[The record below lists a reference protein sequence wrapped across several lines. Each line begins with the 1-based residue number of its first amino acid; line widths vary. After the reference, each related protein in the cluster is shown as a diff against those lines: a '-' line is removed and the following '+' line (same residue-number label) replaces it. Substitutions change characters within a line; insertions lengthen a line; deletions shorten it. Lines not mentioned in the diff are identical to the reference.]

1 MKNNNTDFLNP
12 ESGYTYNDL
21 FDPFR
26 LKNLAEDFYKYYE
39 KRDAEKFK
47 SFSKYRDSNGEG
59 LSNQELSE
67 ILITSSVILND
78 FIIDLFCLESEQQE
92 IINETE
98 SEKKILGFKNILQK
112 KILKKFKAVDIS
124 EADWTE
130 LNTFAEN
137 IMKAVLHDNEFSMNG
152 GKDEEKQTANM
163 FLELIEIEKNY
174 RWFYEGDK
182 FAPDNFTIPDDIKFR
197 AENILSSLKSAGIEE
212 LINAGENSSDLHV
225 FKYVLNKLEKWIFAK
240 KYFDEGVRK
249 WISFSE
255 PEKLDFS
262 HLVKFVNPDESMPE
276 LMQGPEENYRA
287 RLGFKLTDKRMNKR
301 QVLNEVDY
309 CMYCHDR
316 NKDSCSKGLSDRFGN
331 KKINPVGIDLNGCPL
346 EEKISEMQYVRKM
359 GLPVASLALVMIDN
373 PNVPGT
379 GHRICNDCMKSC
391 IFQTQ
396 EPVNIPEVETG
407 VLTDI
412 FKLPYGYEI
421 YSLLSRWNPLNI
433 KRPYPLPYNGK
444 NILVVGMGPAGYT
457 VSHYLLNEGFGV
469 VGIDALKIEKVHQ
482 KYCGT
487 KDENGFTEFPKPV
500 KYFYQE
506 IEEDLDKRI
515 LQGFGGV
522 SEYGI
527 TVRWDKNFL
536 TAIYINLSRRSHFRL
551 YDGVRFGGTLTID
564 DAWKLGFDHIAIATG
579 AGKPTIIRMKNNL
592 IRGIKKAS
600 DFLMALQLTGAAKEN
615 NLANL
620 QIQLPAV
627 VIGGGLTAIDTA
639 TELLA
644 YYPVQVLKA
653 LDKYEKLSGV
663 MGEENFWKMYDSEEK
678 EIMNTFIK
686 HGQEI
691 REELRL
697 AEKEKRKFN
706 ILSLEKKWGGV
717 TIAYRK
723 RMIDSP
729 AYRLNH
735 EEIIKGFEEG
745 ISFAENLAPVEAVS
759 DGYGAVKEMVFERQK
774 KAVNDD
780 NSKSVKY
787 INSGEF
793 ITMKAKCVM
802 VAAGT
807 SPNIIYEKEYPGTFE
822 LDENKYFFKPY
833 VFKDNKL
840 SEAGKDETG
849 FFTSYELNGKYISY
863 YGDNHPKYAGNVV
876 KALASAKDGYEKVAE
891 LFENEITGLNY
902 EAEFQNL
909 REENYRKII
918 SQLDSGLI
926 ATVEDVIRLTP
937 SIIEVVIRAPFA
949 VEKFHPGQ
957 FYRLQNY
964 ETTARHLNGNVLTM
978 EGLAMTGSLTDTQK
992 GLLSVIVLEMGVS
1005 SRLAAFLRK
1014 GERVVIMGPTGA
1026 PTTIPKG
1033 ENVML
1038 AGGGLGNAVLFSIAD
1053 ALKKNGNRIIYFAG
1067 YKNSLDVYKM
1077 DEVESGTDQVIW
1089 SNDTGKT
1096 ITPRREQ
1103 DLTFTGNIIQS
1114 MIAYDNGELGEKTID
1129 LKEVDRII
1137 VIGSDRMMKAVKEAR
1152 YDSLK
1157 DHLKEH
1163 VAIGSINSSMQCMMK
1178 EICAQCLQKHTD
1190 PESGKESFVFS
1201 CFNQDQLLDKV
1212 DFDNLNQRLRS
1223 NSVLEKL
1230 SNYFL
1235 TYLLSENNFGK
1246 QDFNVKE
1253 RSESILE
1260 GH

>member
-1 MKNNNTDFLNP
+1 MEKIITDFLNP
-12 ESGYTYNDL
+12 ESGYSYEDL
-21 FDPFR
+21 FDPMR
-26 LKNLAEDFYKYYE
+26 LKDLTEDFYKYYE
-39 KRDAEKFK
+39 KKDGKKFEA
-47 SFSKYRDSNGEG
+47 FLKYRNSEGKGLANTEVSNILVDS
-59 LSNQELSE
+59 SF
-67 ILITSSVILND
+67 VLND
-78 FIIDLFCLESEQQE
+78 FLIELFRLENEQAE
-92 IINETE
+92 FIRETE
-98 SEKKILGFKNILQK
+98 SEKRLLEFKNILQK
-112 KILKKFKAVDIS
+112 KILKKYKKDDLRK
-124 EADWTE
+124 ADWDE
-130 LNTFAEN
+130 LNSFVEKLKLTSFPEHN
-137 IMKAVLHDNEFSMNG
+137 YNFINSND
-152 GKDEEKQTANM
+152 DEKYTADI
-163 FLELIEIEKNY
+163 FLELIELEKNY

-182 FAPDNFTIPDDIKFR
+182 FAPENFTVPDNVKLR
-197 AENILSSLKSAGIEE
+197 ADKILSSVKSAGI
-212 LINAGENSSDLHV
+212 LNTSDDKETNNDLNILTA
-225 FKYVLNKLEKWIFAK
+225 VLNKLEKWIIAK
-240 KYFDEGVRK
+240 KYFDINASK
-249 WISFSE
+249 WILFRE
-255 PEKLDFS
+255 PEKLDFKQ
-262 HLVKFVNPDESMPE
+262 LVKYENPDASFPE
-276 LMQGPEENYRA
+276 LMQGPENNLRT

-301 QVLNEVDY
+301 EILNEVDY

-316 NKDSCSKGLSDRFGN
+316 DKDSCSKGLSDRFGN
-331 KKINPVGIDLNGCPL
+331 KKVNPLGIELNGCPL
-346 EEKISEMQYVRKM
+346 NEKISEMQYVRKL
-359 GLPVASLALVMIDN
+359 GFPVGSLALVMIDN

-412 FKLPYGYEI
+412 YKLPYGYEI

-433 KRPYPLPYNGK
+433 ERPYPLPYNGK
-444 NILVVGMGPAGYT
+444 NVLVVGMGPAGYT

-469 VGIDALKIEKVHQ
+469 AGIDALKIEKVHQ
-482 KYCGT
+482 KYCGI
-487 KDENGFTEFPKPV
+487 KDEKGFTQFPQPV
-500 KYFYQE
+500 KYFYKE
-506 IEEDLDKRI
+506 IEQDLDKRI

-551 YDGVRFGGTLTID
+551 YDGVRFGGTLTIE

-579 AGKPTIIRMKNNL
+579 AGKPTIIRIKNNL

-644 YYPVQVLKA
+644 YYPVQVLKI
-653 LDKYEKLSGV
+653 LDKYEKLTKI
-663 MGEENFWKMYDSEEK
+663 MGMENFWKMYGDDEK
-678 EIMNTFIK
+678 EIIKTFIE
-686 HGQEI
+686 HGKEI
-691 REELRL
+691 RDELYF
-697 AEKEKRKFN
+697 AEKENRKFD

-745 ISFAENLAPVEAVS
+745 ISFAENLAPVEAVP
-759 DGYGAVKEMVFERQK
+759 DQYGAVEEMIFERQK
-774 KAVNDD
+774 KAESEGPSDA
-780 NSKSVKY
+780 VKY
-787 INSGEF
+787 VNSGEL
-793 ITMKAKCVM
+793 IRLKAKCVM
-802 VAAGT
+802 IAAGT

-822 LDENKYFFKPY
+822 MDENKYFFKPY
-833 VFKDNKL
+833 LIKDNKL
-840 SEAGKDETG
+840 TPAGTGETG
-849 FFTSYELNGKYISY
+849 FFTSYKSDGKYVSY
-863 YGDNHPKYAGNVV
+863 YGDNHPQYAGNVV
-876 KALASAKDGYEKVAE
+876 KALASAKDGYGKVVEIFEKEISE
-891 LFENEITGLNY
+891 LQDDAVSVSERENKFSRL
-902 EAEFQNL
+902 
-909 REENYRKII
+909 I
-918 SQLDSGLI
+918 SGMDRGLI
-926 ATVEDVIRLTP
+926 ATVEKVIRLTP

-949 VEKFHPGQ
+949 VEKFRPGQ

-964 ETTARHLNGNVLTM
+964 ETSARHLNGKVLTM
-978 EGLAMTGSLTDTQK
+978 EGLAMTGSLTDIEK

-1005 SRLAAFLRK
+1005 SRLAAFLKK
-1014 GERVVIMGPTGA
+1014 GERIVVMGPTGA
-1026 PTTIPKG
+1026 PTVIPKD
-1033 ENVML
+1033 ENVLL

-1053 ALKKNGNRIIYFAG
+1053 ALKKNGNKVIYFAG
-1067 YKNSLDVYKM
+1067 YKNSSDVYKM

-1089 SNDTGKT
+1089 SNDSGER
-1096 ITPRREQ
+1096 IDPRRKQ

-1114 MIAYDNGELGEKTID
+1114 MIAYDNGELGEKLID
-1129 LKEVDRII
+1129 LKDIDRII
-1137 VIGSDRMMKAVKEAR
+1137 AIGSDRMMKAVKEAR
-1152 YDSLK
+1152 YSSLK
-1157 DHLKEH
+1157 EHLKEH

-1190 PESGKESFVFS
+1190 PVTGKETFVFS

-1212 DFDNLNQRLRS
+1212 DFNNLNQRLKS

-1230 SNYFL
+1230 SNYYL
-1235 TYLLSENNFGK
+1235 TYLLSQNDGAKN
-1246 QDFNVKE
+1246 DFKVWK

>member
-1 MKNNNTDFLNP
+1 MKKNNTDFLNP
-12 ESGYTYNDL
+12 KSGYSYEDL
-21 FDPFR
+21 FDPER
-26 LKNLAEDFYKYYE
+26 LKDLTEDFYIYYAKNDVKNFE
-39 KRDAEKFK
+39 TYSR
-47 SFSKYRDSNGEG
+47 YRDSNVHGF
-59 LSNQELSE
+59 SNPEISN
-67 ILITSSVILND
+67 ILINSSIILND
-78 FIIDLFCLESEQQE
+78 FLIDLFQLENEQTKFVR
-92 IINETE
+92 ETE
-98 SEKKILGFKNILQK
+98 FEKKILEFKNILQK
-112 KILKKFKAVDIS
+112 KILKKFKKEDLQNI
-124 EADWTE
+124 DWHE
-130 LNTFAEN
+130 LDSFAEKIKLTAFPEYDFN
-137 IMKAVLHDNEFSMNG
+137 PENAY
-152 GKDEEKQTANM
+152 DEEKYTADIL
-163 FLELIEIEKNY
+163 LEFIEIEKNY
-174 RWFYEGDK
+174 RWFYDGDK
-182 FAPDNFTIPDDIKFR
+182 FAPENFTISDAVKVR
-197 AENILSSLKSAGIEE
+197 ADKILSSIKSAGILRTSESNE
-212 LINAGENSSDLHV
+212 SDLSI
-225 FKYVLNKLEKWIFAK
+225 LNYILTKLEKWIFAK
-240 KYFDEGVRK
+240 KYFDKSVSN
-249 WISFSE
+249 WISFRE
-255 PEKLDFS
+255 PEKLDFN
-262 HLVKFVNPDESMPE
+262 HLVKYENPDDSMPE
-276 LMQGPEENYRA
+276 MMQGSSVNFRQ
-287 RLGFKLTDKRMNKR
+287 RLGFKLTDKRMNSR

-316 NKDSCSKGLSDRFGN
+316 DKDSCSKGLADRFGN
-331 KKINPVGIDLNGCPL
+331 KKINPLGIELNGCPL
-346 EEKISEMQYVRKM
+346 NEKISEMQYARKK
-359 GLPVASLALVMIDN
+359 GFPIASLALVMIDN

-396 EPVNIPEVETG
+396 EPVNIPEVETA

-412 FKLPYGYEI
+412 YKLPYGYEI

-433 KRPYPLPYNGK
+433 ERPYSLPYNGK
-444 NILVVGMGPAGYT
+444 NVLVVGMGPAGYT

-469 VGIDALKIEKVHQ
+469 AGIDALKIEKVHQ
-482 KYCGT
+482 KYCGI
-487 KDENGFTEFPKPV
+487 KDENGFTEFPQPV
-500 KYFYQE
+500 KYFYEE

-536 TAIYINLSRRSHFRL
+536 TAIYINLSRRSHFRM

-564 DAWKLGFDHIAIATG
+564 DVWKLGFDHIAIATG
-579 AGKPTIIRMKNNL
+579 AGKPTIIRIKNNL

-644 YYPVQVLKA
+644 YYPVQVLKT
-653 LDKYEKLSGV
+653 LDKYDKLSKI
-663 MGEENFWKMYDSEEK
+663 MGSENFWKLYDDEEK
-678 EIMNTFIK
+678 EIVKTFLK
-686 HGQEI
+686 HGKEI
-691 REELRL
+691 RDELYL
-697 AEKEKRKFN
+697 AEKENRKFD

-745 ISFAENLAPVEAVS
+745 INFAENLAPVEAVS
-759 DGYGAVKEMVFERQK
+759 DEYGAVKEMIFERQK
-774 KAVNDD
+774 KDESD
-780 NSKSVKY
+780 GQSKTLKY
-787 INSGEF
+787 VNSGEM
-793 ITMKAKCVM
+793 IRMNAKCVM
-802 VAAGT
+802 IAAGT

-822 LDENKYFFKPY
+822 MDENKYFFKP
-833 VFKDNKL
+833 FIIKDNKL
-840 SEAGKDETG
+840 TPAGNGETG
-849 FFTSYELNGKYISY
+849 FFTSYNSNGKYISY
-863 YGDNHPKYAGNVV
+863 YGDNHPQYAGNVV
-876 KALASAKDGYEKVAE
+876 KALASAKDGYGKVVE
-891 LFENEITGLNY
+891 IFENEISELKYDKDSVSERENK
-902 EAEFQNL
+902 FSNL
-909 REENYRKII
+909 I
-918 SQLDSGLI
+918 SGMDGGLI
-926 ATVEDVIRLTP
+926 ASVEKVIRLTP

-949 VEKFHPGQ
+949 VEKFRPGQ

-964 ETTARHLNGNVLTM
+964 ETGAVHLKGKVLTM
-978 EGLAMTGSLTDTQK
+978 EGLAMTGSLTDVKK

-1005 SRLAAFLRK
+1005 SRLAAFLKK
-1014 GERVVIMGPTGA
+1014 GERVVLMGPTGT

-1033 ENVML
+1033 ENVLL

-1053 ALKKNGNRIIYFAG
+1053 ALKKNGNKVIYFAG
-1067 YKNSLDVYKM
+1067 YKNSSDVYKM

-1089 SNDTGKT
+1089 SNDSGER
-1096 ITPRREQ
+1096 IDPRRKK

-1114 MIAYDNGELGEKTID
+1114 MIAYDNGELGEKSID
-1129 LKEVDRII
+1129 FKDIDRII
-1137 VIGSDRMMKAVKEAR
+1137 AIGSDRMMKAVKEAR
-1152 YDSLK
+1152 YNSLK
-1157 DHLKEH
+1157 EHLKEH

-1190 PESGKESFVFS
+1190 PETGKETFVFS

-1212 DFDNLNQRLRS
+1212 DFDNLNQRLKS

-1235 TYLLSENNFGK
+1235 TYLLSEKDAVKN
-1246 QDFNVKE
+1246 DFKVIE
-1253 RSESILE
+1253 RSESVLE